1 MPFFL
6 DGNPTPGELSEA
18 VNYLLSNFIQN
29 TSADPATGQIV
40 SPTGRVQGYLYRYLA
55 VKYADSFDGTLNFSN
70 TPTNR
75 FYYGLRNTDTATPES
90 SNPADYIWYQVT
102 GGFSTTKLL
111 YYTVTGGR
119 QINVLAAL
127 AAPSALWQ
135 SDTGTA
141 IDLDIISGSDGA
153 SSRICYAK
161 STSFALASTP
171 STYQTTGPSG
181 FPPTNTWGG
190 SETWQATPPTLN
202 PNEALF
208 QSDGIY
214 NPTTNL
220 TTWNVPYL
228 SNLRVGALS
237 AISADLGT
245 ITAGDLSVGTT
256 PAISGTSMTGT
267 GAHIY
272 SNGQMVVGNSTNNMV
287 FDGTSL
293 TINGNIVTYGNLNGT
308 AVGQIIAGSFNFV
321 PFTTTGTSTFTVPA
335 NVYKLKIT
343 AIGGGGS
350 GSGTTTLNATASGG
364 GGGGACIN
372 VISVTP
378 GASYTVVVGAGGTTV
393 NSSGTITYTDGGNS
407 SFTGTGVSMVANGGQ
422 GAQFDTVNP
431 TRVIIPGF
439 GGTASG
445 GLLNFTGSKGGNS
458 PAYGGSAPLIGSL
471 ASFGSS
477 ASTNSGGGGGGSN
490 VPAYPNANYYIGR
503 DGGSG
508 LCIIE
513 Y

>member
-6 DGNPTPGELSEA
+6 DGNPTQSEISEA
-18 VNYLLSNFIQN
+18 VNYLLGNAQQSTATNVVNGQVTDSN
-29 TSADPATGQIV
+29 GVVV
-40 SPTGRVQGYLYRYLA
+40 SYLYKYLY
-55 VKYADSFDGTLNFSN
+55 VKYADSFDGTVNFVN

-75 FYYGLRNTDTATPES
+75 LYYGLRNNDSATES
-90 SNPADYIWYQVT
+90 TNPADYIWYKVAD
-102 GGFSTTKLL
+102 GFSTTKLL
-111 YYTVTGGR
+111 YYSVTGGR
-119 QINVLAAL
+119 RINIVVGLS
-127 AAPSALWQ
+127 APSSLYQADNG
-135 SDTGTA
+135 SA
-141 IDLDIISGSDGA
+141 IDLDQISGSDGA

-161 STSFALASTP
+161 STSTSLASTP
-171 STYQTTGPSG
+171 STYQTSGPNG

-190 SETWQATPPTLN
+190 AETWQATPPTLSVS
-202 PNEALF
+202 EALF

-214 NPTTNL
+214 NPTTDL

-228 SNLRVGALS
+228 SNLKVGSLS
-237 AISADLGT
+237 AISANLGT

-272 SNGQMVVGNSTNNMV
+272 SNGRMVVGNSTNNMV
-287 FDGTSL
+287 FDGTAL

-321 PFTTTGTSTFTVPA
+321 PVTTAGTSTFTVPA

-422 GAQFDTVNP
+422 GAQFDAVNP

-458 PAYGGSAPLIGSL
+458 PGYGGSAPLIGSL

-490 VPAYPNANYYIGR
+490 GPAYPNANYYIGR